1 MPRTVQA
8 LVAAD
13 TSGIVRNATIERR
26 QNRPHDVDIEIKF
39 CGICHSDLH
48 QLRAEWAIDNY
59 FPMVAG
65 HEIVGI
71 VNSVGEAVTRY
82 AVGDRVGVGCFV
94 DSCRSCSSCKR
105 GMEQYCGGCPEKK
118 DGIHLTYNCKLK
130 DYGGELT
137 FGGYSTAITV
147 DENYVVR
154 VPDGMEL
161 SSAAPLLCAG
171 VTLFSP
177 LSHFGCNTLNGKE
190 MKVGIQGFGGLGQ
203 MGVKLAVAM
212 GVKSVTVLSRS
223 AAKRKEAEALGA
235 QFLLTSDAAALRR
248 EASSFDLII
257 STAAATYDVNR
268 FFDLLVVDG
277 HYCLVGLPPNGLHV
291 NAFKIVTNR
300 RSLVGSLIGSMKDLQ
315 DTLNFCSAHN
325 VECDVV
331 VLEASKVNVA
341 LADLAE
347 GKNGTKRF
355 VIDLKS
361 LLPETKVEEDDRID
375 PNDWEVHKDGKVIP
389 ASADIS
395 SRGLKRKAA

>member
-1 MPRTVQA
+1 MTRTVQA

-26 QNRPHDVDIEIKF
+26 DLRSHDVDIEIKF

-177 LSHFGCNTLNGKE
+177 LSHFGCNTLKGKE
-190 MKVGIQGFGGLGQ
+190 MKV
-203 MGVKLAVAM
+203 
-212 GVKSVTVLSRS
+212 
-223 AAKRKEAEALGA
+223 
-235 QFLLTSDAAALRR
+235 
-248 EASSFDLII
+248 
-257 STAAATYDVNR
+257 
-268 FFDLLVVDG
+268 
-277 HYCLVGLPPNGLHV
+277 
-291 NAFKIVTNR
+291 
-300 RSLVGSLIGSMKDLQ
+300 
-315 DTLNFCSAHN
+315 
-325 VECDVV
+325 
-331 VLEASKVNVA
+331 
-341 LADLAE
+341 
-347 GKNGTKRF
+347 
-355 VIDLKS
+355 S
-361 LLPETKVEEDDRID
+361 LLPLAV
-375 PNDWEVHKDGKVIP
+375 VL
-389 ASADIS
+389 ASDLALLLARLA
-395 SRGLKRKAA
+395 SRGSAGSDRWASSWRWPWASRASPSCPGRRRKGRRRRPWAPNSCSPLTQLLCVVRRRPST